1 MKTPIKTMATI
12 LLASTSA
19 KAMDQVVLIS
29 STEIKMFET
38 QNKLAGV
45 SERLMSAGILLPSNR
60 KGIFVLNDARL
71 SQLSDDEIIPVV
83 SGIVKW
89 VTDNKIQLDKKEL
102 EKMGLS
108 SQDYKAIN
116 RIRE

>member
-1 MKTPIKTMATI
+1 MATI

-19 KAMDQVVLIS
+19 KAMEQVVLIS
-29 STEIKMFET
+29 SAEIKMFET
-38 QNKLAGV
+38 QNKIAGV
-45 SERLMSAGILLPSNR
+45 AERLMSAGILLPSNR
-60 KGIFVLNDARL
+60 KDIFVLNDARL

-83 SGIVKW
+83 SGMVKW
-89 VTDNKIQLDKKEL
+89 VTDNKIQLDKKEI

-108 SQDYKAIN
+108 SQDYSVAG